1 MAKDIRSG
9 AKKILAANSADVAQ
23 AGKDGADAAF
33 IDRLTLTPK
42 LIEQMAHGVE
52 QVAQL
57 ADPVGQI
64 SGRVKRPTGIEVAR
78 MRVPIGVIGIIYE
91 SRPNVTAD
99 AAALC
104 VKSGN
109 ACILRGGSEALES
122 NRAIAACVR
131 AGLRSAGLP
140 EAAVQLVDTADR
152 AAVGELI
159 TLTEYVDL
167 IVPRGGKELIERLAR
182 ESRIPMIKHLDG
194 VCHVYLDD
202 SADPEMAVR
211 IADNAK
217 TQRYGTCNTM
227 ETLLVAESIAPKV
240 LPRIG
245 TIFKGKNVE
254 MRGDAQT
261 QKLIP
266 EAKAATEKDYYTEW
280 LAPIVSIRVV
290 KGLDEAIEHIA
301 KYGSQHTDAI
311 VAGDRALPQ
320 RAGRARRGP
329 RRDAAARDRGR
340 AALRDRRARAGSRCF
355 RLYGRHAARAER
367 RPRARYRPLP
377 AARRR
382 SVREARYLA
391 RAAGGRPASADRG
404 VLAPG
409 VQDRGPGGASHS
421 VSRHAGLRER
431 HPRAR
436 RARRRPVRPGA
447 ARGGGL
453 HRQPQALPVDGPAQ
467 EAARGA
473 RGAGGHQGAR
483 HRRLQ
488 HRAHAVDVRARGDRQ
503 RRLDAPGQGARR
515 PRAGESPRERRARL
529 RRRGRSERRV
539 GAGRPRR
546 RGGAH
551 HASDGARFLQS
562 GGSLGRED
570 GTVPAQ
576 KPQ

>member
-1 MAKDIRSG
+1 
-9 AKKILAANSADVAQ
+9 
-23 AGKDGADAAF
+23 
-33 IDRLTLTPK
+33 
-42 LIEQMAHGVE
+42 
-52 QVAQL
+52 
-57 ADPVGQI
+57 
-64 SGRVKRPTGIEVAR
+64 
-78 MRVPIGVIGIIYE
+78 
-91 SRPNVTAD
+91 VTAD

-245 TIFKGKNVE
+245 TIFKSKNVE
-254 MRGDAQT
+254 MRGDSQT

-290 KGLDEAIEHIA
+290 KGLDEAIEHSA
-301 KYGSQHTDAI
+301 KDGSQHTDAI
-311 VAGDRALPQ
+311 VAGDRA
-320 RAGRARRGP
+320 
-329 RRDAAARDRGR
+329 
-340 AALRDRRARAGSRCF
+340 
-355 RLYGRHAARAER
+355 RAER
-367 RPRARYRPLP
+367 FLREVDSS
-377 AARRR
+377 
-382 SVREARYLA
+382 SVMWN
-391 RAAGGRPASADRG
+391 ASTRFADG
-404 VLAPG
+404 YEYGLGAEVGISTDKLHA
-409 VQDRGPGGASHS
+409 RGP
-421 VSRHAGLRER
+421 VGLEGLTSQKFVVLG
-431 HPRAR
+431 HGE
-436 RARRRPVRPGA
+436 VR
-447 ARGGGL
+447 
-453 HRQPQALPVDGPAQ
+453 
-467 EAARGA
+467 
-473 RGAGGHQGAR
+473 
-483 HRRLQ
+483 
-488 HRAHAVDVRARGDRQ
+488 
-503 RRLDAPGQGARR
+503 
-515 PRAGESPRERRARL
+515 
-529 RRRGRSERRV
+529 
-539 GAGRPRR
+539 
-546 RGGAH
+546 
-551 HASDGARFLQS
+551 
-562 GGSLGRED
+562 
-570 GTVPAQ
+570 T
-576 KPQ
+576 